1 MFYIQSLREQQAVR
15 QAMARLLTTGYPASL
30 RHVWD
35 SQRAVTANDVAHSA
49 EVAEQGLKV
58 ASYNVHK
65 CVGIDGHFNPKRI
78 AAVIRELSADIV
90 ALQEVDRRFGD
101 RLGLLDL
108 ERIEEETGL
117 SPVPITGL
125 RKAHGWHGNMILVR
139 KATIT
144 NVEQII
150 LPGLEPR
157 GALVTDV
164 ELSQGK
170 TLRVIGAHFG
180 LLRSSR
186 HKQAE
191 MLAQFIQNQQQSV
204 VLMGDLNEW
213 RVDNGSPLARYTP
226 KRGTAIVAPPSFP
239 SRRPLLPLDRIIA
252 SDPDALRDVAVHRSV
267 LARVASDHL
276 PITATWLPSFV
287 QNAPA

>member
-1 MFYIQSLREQQAVR
+1 MR

-35 SQRAVTANDVAHSA
+35 SQRTTTATMARAVDA
-49 EVAEQGLKV
+49 AEQGLKI

-65 CVGIDGHFNPKRI
+65 CVGIDGHFDPKRI
-78 AAVIRELSADIV
+78 GAVIRELSADIV

-108 ERIEEETGL
+108 ERVEEETGL
-117 SPVPITGL
+117 TPVPITGL

-164 ELSQGK
+164 ELAQGK

-186 HKQAE
+186 HKQAA
-191 MLAQFIQNQQQSV
+191 MLAQYIHNQRQSV

-252 SDPDALRDVAVHRSV
+252 SEPEALRDVAVHRSV

-276 PITATWLPSFV
+276 PITATWLPSFAED
-287 QNAPA
+287 QSA